1 MNNKDKDEN
10 FKISYAI
17 SLVTQIGVT
26 VSVITLG
33 FLGLGYHADK
43 YFNTSP
49 IFILI
54 GAVLAFIFSIFA
66 VYYLVSPVLDKD
78 KK

>member
-1 MNNKDKDEN
+1 MDNKNEN
-10 FKISYAI
+10 LKISYAI

-26 VSVITLG
+26 VSAITLG
-33 FLGLGYHADK
+33 FLGLGYYADK
-43 YFNTSP
+43 YFNASP
-49 IFILI
+49 IFILL
-54 GAVLAFIFSIFA
+54 GAVLAFTSSVLA

>member
-1 MNNKDKDEN
+1 MNNKNKDEN

-26 VSVITLG
+26 VSVITLA
-33 FLGLGYHADK
+33 FLGLGYYADK
-43 YFNTSP
+43 YLNTSP

-66 VYYLVSPVLDKD
+66 VYYLVLPVLDKD

>member
-1 MNNKDKDEN
+1 MNNKNKDEN

-33 FLGLGYHADK
+33 FLGLGYYADK
-43 YFNTSP
+43 YLNTSP

-66 VYYLVSPVLDKD
+66 VYYLVLPVLDKD